1 MEELFSIGFAVCVL
15 TGLACFGVFMKCVD
29 WFENI

>member
-1 MEELFSIGFAVCVL
+1 MELFSIEFAVCL
-15 TGLACFGVFMKCVD
+15 LLGLACFWLFMKSVD

>member
-1 MEELFSIGFAVCVL
+1 MEELFSFGFLVCVL
-15 TGLACFGVFMKCVD
+15 SGLACFWLFMKCVD